1 MKVMLS
7 QEPSRWLAKVCRVLI
22 FTMLCSTFLYQG
34 WYKPQSAE
42 AAITYQT
49 PGAIS
54 YSAAAGATVAPA
66 YPAGIAAN
74 DLLVMIVG
82 MKPSAANSGS
92 VTTPAGWTP
101 IVSLI
106 GAGGYGATLAADT
119 GNTNLFAYYKV
130 AAGTETGSLTVTIA
144 TSNISWAQIYR
155 LSKTLAVWKVAGTTL
170 SDITGVATVSIAFG
184 TDPGFTPN
192 DFILGAMCIPT
203 DVTTPAQFTVEAFTQ
218 TGATFG
224 TVTEISEPDSA
235 TGNQIGGF
243 VISAAVSA
251 GAGSAAPTMTATAGG
266 TLTNVRGPGV
276 FIRIREAKLPSTITS
291 CSDCHGYT
299 SAFTD
304 GTARNTPA
312 GAFVGTHSEHV
323 EKVQYDCSICHV
335 TPPAGDFGH
344 RTGNIQMNAG
354 ATAIQGGYYDKNNNF
369 AYNVGTD
376 DTWAQTNTVTPQ
388 SCRTVACHGGND
400 PTPQWGA
407 ASPWGAAT
415 AGCINCHNGV
425 VSALKASALTGGAV
439 TQRDNAVAEFGLAY
453 GHKPS
458 GKTPAR
464 GAVTNADC
472 IVCHLEGDFT
482 TQKTSAK
489 HADGYIDL
497 RDPDDTA
504 NGENP
509 IKDMSGVAFRFVQF
523 STSYAAGSRTS
534 TGHTS
539 NNVDNVLTQK
549 FCLACH
555 DSNGAT
561 NTTARTAG
569 GTATM
574 PWGGINLGA
583 NYTIVNGAAIA
594 GGLVDV
600 KTQFTTTNSSA
611 HPVLGPRSKDFPTA
625 ARMNDPY
632 KPAGTRGTS
641 GTLSQGVVLN
651 CFDCHNTPTQL
662 TNRTIVAHG
671 NAVTIPGVLTITG
684 NAPAAGTNQ
693 VTFCIVCHIGYDSS
707 TATHHNTGSALNG
720 STNNGML
727 NYLRYA
733 CNVCHSSGYN
743 TAVVRPIRGQDVH
756 GSNVLPTGGL
766 AKVLRWS
773 GASTGTPAQ
782 VNAKPY
788 AFIRNTEILTTHN
801 PLSIGGSTY
810 SPGCTMGNGTPNC
823 SRAFQ
828 AYTVGGTY

>member
-7 QEPSRWLAKVCRVLI
+7 QESSRWLAKVSRVLI
-22 FTMLCSTFLYQG
+22 FTMLSSSFLYQG
-34 WYKPQSAE
+34 WYQPQSAE

-49 PGAIS
+49 PGAIA
-54 YSAAAGATVAPA
+54 YSAAAGTTVAPA
-66 YPAGIAAN
+66 YPAAIAAN

-82 MKPSAANSGS
+82 MKPGTANSGS
-92 VTTPAGWTP
+92 VTTPSGWTP

-106 GAGGYGATLAADT
+106 GAGGYGVTLAADT

-130 AAGTETGSLTVTIA
+130 ATGTETGSLTVTIA
-144 TSNISWAQIYR
+144 TNNISWAQMYR
-155 LSKTLAVWKVAGTTL
+155 LSKTLAVWSVAGATG
-170 SDITGVATVSIAFG
+170 SDITGDTTVSIAFAP
-184 TDPGFTPN
+184 DPGVTAN
-192 DFILGAMCIPT
+192 DVILGAMCIPT

-251 GAGSAAPTMTATAGG
+251 GAGSAAPTMTATAAA
-266 TLTNVRGPGV
+266 TNTNVRGPGV
-276 FIRIREAKLPSTITS
+276 FIRIREAKLPSTVTS
-291 CSDCHGYT
+291 CADCHGYT

-304 GTARNTPA
+304 GTARNTPE

-354 ATAIQGGYYDKNNNF
+354 ATAIQGGYYDKNNNS
-369 AYNVGTD
+369 AYNAGSD
-376 DTWAQTNTVTPQ
+376 DTWAQTNTVTTQ

-509 IKDMSGVAFRFVQF
+509 IKDLSGVAFRFVQF
-523 STSYAAGSRTS
+523 STSYAAGARTS

-561 NTTARTAG
+561 NTTARTTG

-583 NYTIVNGAAIA
+583 NYT
-594 GGLVDV
+594 
-600 KTQFTTTNSSA
+600 
-611 HPVLGPRSKDFPTA
+611 
-625 ARMNDPY
+625 
-632 KPAGTRGTS
+632 
-641 GTLSQGVVLN
+641 
-651 CFDCHNTPTQL
+651 
-662 TNRTIVAHG
+662 
-671 NAVTIPGVLTITG
+671 
-684 NAPAAGTNQ
+684 
-693 VTFCIVCHIGYDSS
+693 
-707 TATHHNTGSALNG
+707 
-720 STNNGML
+720 
-727 NYLRYA
+727 
-733 CNVCHSSGYN
+733 
-743 TAVVRPIRGQDVH
+743 GQ
-756 GSNVLPTGGL
+756 T
-766 AKVLRWS
+766 
-773 GASTGTPAQ
+773 
-782 VNAKPY
+782 
-788 AFIRNTEILTTHN
+788 
-801 PLSIGGSTY
+801 
-810 SPGCTMGNGTPNC
+810 
-823 SRAFQ
+823 
-828 AYTVGGTY
+828 